1 MDQKK
6 RFIPALVAGALVLVA
21 VFGAFTYKNAFAQ
34 SPTPTAP
41 GSATPNSATQPGN
54 VPGQGKG
61 FRGGV
66 GVSET
71 DLATALG
78 IGVDKLQAAYQT
90 ANAAALK
97 EAVSKGL
104 ITQAQADQYAQ
115 EQQNEGHM
123 PFFGLKGTASGIDYE
138 ALLAQALG
146 ITPEQLKAARTQ
158 ALDTNLATAVTN
170 GTLTQAQADA
180 IKARNALAAD
190 TNFQNSLTSAYQ
202 AAVKQ
207 AVTEGVITQAQADA
221 LLAEQPQ
228 GGFFGHGFE
237 GGFGG
242 FGGHGGRG
250 HGGFDRQ
257 ANPNGSQATPTTPS
271 NSNSGGI

>member
-34 SPTPTAP
+34 APTPTAP
-41 GSATPNSATQPGN
+41 GSSTPNGATPQGK

-66 GVSET
+66 GVSES

-78 IGVDKLQAAYQT
+78 ISLEKLQAAYQS

-104 ITQAQADQYAQ
+104 ITQVQADQYAQ
-115 EQQNEGHM
+115 NQPNGGHM
-123 PFFGLKGTASGIDYE
+123 PFFGLKRASNGIDYD

-158 ALDTNLATAVTN
+158 ALDTSLAAAVTN

-190 TNFQNSLTSAYQ
+190 TNFQNNLQSAYQ
-202 AAVKQ
+202 AALKQ
-207 AVTEGVITQAQADA
+207 AVTDGVITQAQADA
-221 LLAEQPQ
+221 LLAELPQ
-228 GGFFGHGFE
+228 GGFFGP
-237 GGFGG
+237 GFG
-242 FGGHGGRG
+242 GGHGGRG
-250 HGGFDRQ
+250 GHGGPGGFDRQ
-257 ANPNGSQATPTTPS
+257 ANPNGSPTTPTVPS
-271 NSNSGGI
+271 NSNSGGA